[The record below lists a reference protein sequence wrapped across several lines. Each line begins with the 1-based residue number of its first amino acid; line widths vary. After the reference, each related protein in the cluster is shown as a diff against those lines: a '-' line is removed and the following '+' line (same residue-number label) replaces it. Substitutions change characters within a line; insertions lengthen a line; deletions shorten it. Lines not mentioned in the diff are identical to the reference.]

1 MSAACALRAP
11 QGTRVRPPG
20 LAYGAARACALVAPT
35 AQAATQ
41 ARQAGS
47 YLRLTRLGAATEEGA
62 GIVIPSP
69 ALAPAA
75 LLRASPPR
83 GCPARGVLRCA
94 HVRSILDHPVKNSRQ
109 QKMRSDGNY
118 FPSGRKVL
126 TQGFKEAA
134 AGGPK

>member
-94 HVRSILDHPVKNSRQ
+94 HVRSILETTPREKFQ
-109 QKMRSDGNY
+109 AEKMRSTGNY

-126 TQGFKEAA
+126 T
-134 AGGPK
+134 